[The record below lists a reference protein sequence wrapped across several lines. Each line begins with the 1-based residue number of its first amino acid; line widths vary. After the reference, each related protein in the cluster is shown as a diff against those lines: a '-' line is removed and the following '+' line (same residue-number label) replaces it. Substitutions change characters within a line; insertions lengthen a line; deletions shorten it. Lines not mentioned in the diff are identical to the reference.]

1 MAGRQHG
8 LQRQAESLHFRI
20 SSLNSLRRLV
30 DLPARQDISQRQ
42 WSVLEPQLA
51 AASVRLAA
59 RVRQA
64 TSALLPR
71 ALEAEPARRLVDA
84 FGHIELDMAR
94 AFTFFDTYMDVLT
107 QRRSPELGAI
117 LGGCDVLALEAM
129 RRGHP
134 ALTAIEPPLVYC
146 ERGLGAAIVRESV
159 PFPDGSPN
167 PMPLIQ
173 IPFAR
178 LKQKYNLTS
187 ILHEAGH
194 QGLQR
199 LQLVTALPKLLRAAL
214 RRAGAPEAVQQLY
227 GVWAFEIGPDFWA
240 FGLCGA
246 AEAAAVRDLFALPA
260 AYALRIAFADPH
272 PPPFLR
278 ALMCFDWCR
287 RAWGQGPWDA
297 WERDWLQMYPLDK
310 ALPETRTLLTQARR
324 FIPVVGRA
332 LFEGRFRVLG
342 NRRLLDILDLPA
354 VSPDALRRIAGAGV
368 PDLRG
373 LSACAQLAAFRMV
386 RESRDI
392 SDERLDQMMTDWLVR
407 LGQRRRTH

>member
-1 MAGRQHG
+1 
-8 LQRQAESLHFRI
+8 
-20 SSLNSLRRLV
+20 
-30 DLPARQDISQRQ
+30 
-42 WSVLEPQLA
+42 
-51 AASVRLAA
+51 
-59 RVRQA
+59 
-64 TSALLPR
+64 
-71 ALEAEPARRLVDA
+71 
-84 FGHIELDMAR
+84 
-94 AFTFFDTYMDVLT
+94 
-107 QRRSPELGAI
+107 
-117 LGGCDVLALEAM
+117 M